1 MVSVTSYIEKIY
13 KSIRKFMF
21 ISVVTAIVEIMT
33 KNNISGYI

>member
-13 KSIRKFMF
+13 KSIRKFVF
-21 ISVVTAIVEIMT
+21 LSIVIAIVEIMT